1 MSKTM
6 GGKDHQKWWIS
17 MLQTQIV
24 SQRKLSIVIH
34 LLPSQFIQKEHS
46 TLPDYHLSFSCVS
59 DLRESFLINVHVV
72 RAV

>member
-1 MSKTM
+1 MA
-6 GGKDHQKWWIS
+6 GKDHEKWWIS
-17 MLQTQIV
+17 RLQTQIV

-46 TLPDYHLSFSCVS
+46 TLPDYHLLFSCVS
-59 DLRESFLINVHVV
+59 DLRESFLNTFHVV